1 MAQQTQRVQR
11 TKLCQKQWGAGA
23 NQDGFNSTFISFNE
37 SILLEKKGK
46 ARGRVTLLM
55 LHPCT
60 LLPPVP
66 WGDTGDWWTSL
77 YTGLVGRVGLS
88 LLAAQTPPWRALGAF
103 AAHDTLPCERG
114 ELTAQQLQT
123 CLPLFQEKPSLSQQD
138 SSFCNEPNVCHFPP
152 PGFHVGPRNSNECT
166 PKHKFSTLSF
176 QAVGSQ
182 GVACGS
188 LGTRKM
194 GKKWCMEQL

>member
-1 MAQQTQRVQR
+1 MFTP
-11 TKLCQKQWGAGA
+11 
-23 NQDGFNSTFISFNE
+23 FNE
-37 SILLEKKGK
+37 SILLEKKPQK
-46 ARGRVTLLM
+46 LRGRVTLLM

-60 LLPPVP
+60 LLPPIP
-66 WGDTGDWWTSL
+66 WGKTGEWWTSL
-77 YTGLVGRVGLS
+77 YNWCCWEGWTEPVGCTVFALKGTGCLCSTRHS
-88 LLAAQTPPWRALGAF
+88 LLWALWTHCTTTSDLPTSVWRK
-103 AAHDTLPCERG
+103 
-114 ELTAQQLQT
+114 
-123 CLPLFQEKPSLSQQD
+123 PLLSQQD
-138 SSFCNEPNVCHFPP
+138 SSFCKETKVCDFPP
-152 PGFHVGPRNSNECT
+152 PGFPVEPRNSNECA

>member
-1 MAQQTQRVQR
+1 MDKSVR
-11 TKLCQKQWGAGA
+11 W
-23 NQDGFNSTFISFNE
+23 
-37 SILLEKKGK
+37 
-46 ARGRVTLLM
+46 
-55 LHPCT
+55 
-60 LLPPVP
+60 
-66 WGDTGDWWTSL
+66 
-77 YTGLVGRVGLS
+77 RVGLS
-88 LLAAQTPPWRALGAF
+88 LLAAQSLPRRALGAF
-103 AAHDTLPCERG
+103 AARDTLPCERG

-123 CLPLFQEKPSLSQQD
+123 CLPLFQEKPPLSQQD
-138 SSFCNEPNVCHFPP
+138 SSFCHEPKVRHFPL
-152 PGFHVGPRNSNECT
+152 PGFPVGPRNSNECT